1 MRDLIREKVRK
12 LNEARKA
19 YEQDDIELM
28 TNAEYDALYD
38 ELEALEKETGI
49 IFPDSPTHN
58 VGYEVLS
65 DLPKEVHPKRMLSL
79 DKTKDVAV
87 LQDFMGSHKGL
98 LSWKI
103 DGLTIV
109 LTYEGGELVK
119 AVTRGNGEIG
129 EVITQNAKV
138 FRNIPIGI
146 PYKGRLV
153 LRGEAHIKYSQFNL
167 INEQIESVDAKY
179 KNPRNLCSGTVRQL
193 DTRITA
199 ERGVDFTAF
208 SLVEAEGVDFKNS
221 RNEQMNW
228 LETLGFET
236 VERVMV
242 TRETVSDA
250 IGKFAE
256 AIVDYDMPSDGLV
269 FIFDDIQYGKSLGET
284 AKFPKDAIAFKWK
297 DETAV
302 TKLKEIE
309 WSPSRTGLINPVA
322 IFEPVELEGTTVSRA
337 SVHNIS
343 ILRQLAL
350 GIGDEIEV
358 YKANMII
365 PQILRNNTQSGNVVI
380 PDTCPV
386 CGGKTEIKDD
396 TEALV
401 LVCVNPDCQAKHI
414 KSFGHFV
421 SRDAMNIDGLSEAT
435 IEKFVD
441 RGYIKTYADFFRLDR
456 FEAEISSMEGFG
468 EKSYKN
474 IVSACKAAQETTPAR
489 LLYALGVP
497 NIGVA
502 NAKVISKAYGHNWDK
517 ITSAEYDTL
526 VAIDGVGSVMA
537 KDYKDFFADERNI
550 EKISE
555 LMEYVTFEEVEENTQ
570 VQDLE
575 GKVFVIT
582 GSLETFTN
590 RDEMKAAIE
599 ARGGKV
605 TGSVS
610 AKTDYLI
617 NNDINSGS
625 SKNRKAKELGIP
637 IITEAQ
643 FLEM

>member
-1 MRDLIREKVRK
+1 MRDIIREKVRK

-65 DLPKEVHPKRMLSL
+65 NLPKEVHPKRMLSL

-87 LQDFMGSHKGL
+87 LQEFIGSHKGL

-109 LTYEGGELVK
+109 LTYENGELIK
-119 AVTRGNGEIG
+119 AVTRGNGDIG

-146 PYKGRLV
+146 PFKGRLV
-153 LRGEAHIKYSQFNL
+153 LRGEAHIKYSQFNK

-193 DTRITA
+193 DTKITA

-208 SLVEAEGVDFKNS
+208 TLVEAEGVDFKNS

-236 VERVMV
+236 VERIMV
-242 TRETVSDA
+242 TRETVPDA
-250 IGKFAE
+250 IAKFAE
-256 AIVDYDMPSDGLV
+256 AIVDYDTPSDGLV
-269 FIFDDIQYGKSLGET
+269 FIFDDIEYGRSLGET

-297 DETAV
+297 DETAL
-302 TKLKEIE
+302 TKLIEIE

-365 PQILRNNTQSGNVVI
+365 PQILKNNTQSGNIEI

-396 TEALV
+396 TDALV

-421 SRDAMNIDGLSEAT
+421 SRDAMNIDGMSEAT
-435 IEKFVD
+435 IEKFVE
-441 RGYIKTYADFFRLDR
+441 RGYIKTYADFYRLER
-456 FEAEISSMEGFG
+456 YEAEISSMEGFG

-474 IVSACKAAQETTPAR
+474 ILAACKASQETTTVR

-502 NAKVISKAYGHNWDK
+502 NAKVISKACGHDWEK
-517 ITSAEYDTL
+517 IITADYDTL
-526 VAIDGVGSVMA
+526 VGIDGVGSVMA
-537 KDYKDFFADERNI
+537 KEYTEFFSDEKNRA
-550 EKISE
+550 KIAE
-555 LMEYVTFEEVEENTQ
+555 LMEYVTFEEMEVNTSA
-570 VQDLE
+570 QDLE